1 MGSTLISKNLLT
13 VALDTALLEVV
24 LFSRV
29 SVRFMNSFSS
39 NEMKQY
45 TVLIHVY
52 IGFMRK
58 GFVSSCKDYRNS
70 PCEQRR
76 RHGLWVPPQERPR
89 PELLPVERGSG
100 DAASLT
106 HDLHDTVA
114 QEGSA
119 ALEGSKRFRSSS
131 QTLSEG

>member
-1 MGSTLISKNLLT
+1 MGSKLISKNLLT

-100 DAASLT
+100 RAGGLGE
-106 HDLHDTVA
+106 LPPMGTVCV
-114 QEGSA
+114 SA
-119 ALEGSKRFRSSS
+119 
-131 QTLSEG
+131 